1 MKLLFKGPVIITGG
15 SSQLGMALAVLS
27 GRKARKRF
35 PFAVRPKGSHV
46 AGKRG
51 FPAFPLMNRKACRN
65 DAGGCSVNR
74 PPIWST

>member
-15 SSQLGMALAVLS
+15 SSQLGMALARALREEGAKTLS
-27 GRKARKRF
+27 VCRSSEGLARC
-35 PFAVRPKGSHV
+35 
-46 AGKRG
+46 GKRG

>member
-1 MKLLFKGPVIITGG
+1 MKLLFKGPVIITE
-15 SSQLGMALAVLS
+15 SSQLGMALARAPG
-27 GRKARKRF
+27 GRRENA
-35 PFAVRPKGSHV
+35 PVAVRPKGSHV